1 MTSISSFSPPPL
13 TTSSSSATQQRRS
26 CVRRSFRGGACV
38 SLSSVTVSCS
48 TKEPKVVVTRE
59 RGKNGKLI
67 NALVRHGIDS
77 LELPLI
83 QHMHLPDL
91 DRLTSLLSEATFD
104 WIIITSPEAGKVF
117 LDAWKAA
124 GTPSVRVGVVG
135 SGTASIFDEAVQ
147 SSKQYLDVAFSPS
160 KATGK
165 VLALELPKNG
175 NDKCT
180 VLYPASAKAST
191 DIEEGLS
198 GRGFEVTRL
207 NTYTTAPVNHVDQ
220 YLLELALSA
229 PVVAVASPSALRVWA
244 NLTASRQW
252 DNAVA
257 CIGETTA
264 SAAKKLGFRNIYYP
278 TSPGLEGTSPVHFGT
293 QNSLK
298 ESDKIEK
305 LPGEPE
311 GVDFNQYSGYVT
323 VDSSA
328 GRALFYY
335 FVESPSD
342 SASKPLVLWLNGGP
356 GCSSLGGGAFG
367 ELGPF
372 SVNKDGTL
380 QRNQFSWISE
390 ANIIFLESPAGVG
403 FSYTNTS
410 SDFNFS
416 GDRTTARD
424 SYTFLVNWLE
434 RFPEYKANDFYL
446 IGESYAGHYVPQLA
460 QLILQHNNNSNKTIS
475 TINLK
480 GIAIGNAYVDFEANM
495 KGTTEY
501 YWSHALISEE
511 LYNKIIS
518 TCNFSSP
525 SSVSKKCNAYL
536 DQIDEETGNI
546 FIYNVYAP
554 LCNNGSPSST
564 SVSDVDPCLP
574 NYIQSYFNIP
584 EVQKAMHANVTNL
597 PYPWESCNNTLN
609 LNWKDR
615 PLSVLP
621 LLHQL
626 MKSELRIWLYS
637 GDMDVVVPVTDTRYA
652 IKKLNLSVK
661 TSWYP
666 WYLQGEVNT
675 HH

>member
-1 MTSISSFSPPPL
+1 KIGYRLTAGSYTFHKMTSLSSFSPPPL

-38 SLSSVTVSCS
+38 ALSSVTVSCS

-147 SSKQYLDVAFSPS
+147 SSKQYLDVAFAPS

-244 NLTASRQW
+244 NLTASTQW

-264 SAAKKLGFRNIYYP
+264 SAAKKLGFRNIYHP
-278 TSPGLEGTSPVHFGT
+278 TSPGLEGWV
-293 QNSLK
+293 
-298 ESDKIEK
+298 
-305 LPGEPE
+305 
-311 GVDFNQYSGYVT
+311 
-323 VDSSA
+323 
-328 GRALFYY
+328 
-335 FVESPSD
+335 
-342 SASKPLVLWLNGGP
+342 
-356 GCSSLGGGAFG
+356 
-367 ELGPF
+367 
-372 SVNKDGTL
+372 
-380 QRNQFSWISE
+380 
-390 ANIIFLESPAGVG
+390 
-403 FSYTNTS
+403 
-410 SDFNFS
+410 
-416 GDRTTARD
+416 
-424 SYTFLVNWLE
+424 
-434 RFPEYKANDFYL
+434 
-446 IGESYAGHYVPQLA
+446 
-460 QLILQHNNNSNKTIS
+460 
-475 TINLK
+475 
-480 GIAIGNAYVDFEANM
+480 
-495 KGTTEY
+495 
-501 YWSHALISEE
+501 
-511 LYNKIIS
+511 
-518 TCNFSSP
+518 
-525 SSVSKKCNAYL
+525 SSVLEAL
-536 DQIDEETGNI
+536 E
-546 FIYNVYAP
+546 VYE
-554 LCNNGSPSST
+554 
-564 SVSDVDPCLP
+564 
-574 NYIQSYFNIP
+574 Q
-584 EVQKAMHANVTNL
+584 VQKV
-597 PYPWESCNNTLN
+597 
-609 LNWKDR
+609 
-615 PLSVLP
+615 
-621 LLHQL
+621 
-626 MKSELRIWLYS
+626 
-637 GDMDVVVPVTDTRYA
+637 
-652 IKKLNLSVK
+652 
-661 TSWYP
+661 
-666 WYLQGEVNT
+666 
-675 HH
+675 

>member
-1 MTSISSFSPPPL
+1 GYRLTAGSYTFHKMTSLSSFSPPPL

-38 SLSSVTVSCS
+38 ALSSVTVSCS

-67 NALVRHGIDS
+67 NALKYFSISQLSTKECENLGFTGLALCSDCRTLAEYVKDQELVSECLSCCTEDSDDAMSKVRHGIDS

-147 SSKQYLDVAFSPS
+147 SSKQYLDVAFAPS

-244 NLTASRQW
+244 NLTASTQW

-264 SAAKKLGFRNIYYP
+264 SAAKKLGFRNIYHP
-278 TSPGLEGTSPVHFGT
+278 TSPGLEGWV
-293 QNSLK
+293 
-298 ESDKIEK
+298 
-305 LPGEPE
+305 
-311 GVDFNQYSGYVT
+311 
-323 VDSSA
+323 
-328 GRALFYY
+328 
-335 FVESPSD
+335 
-342 SASKPLVLWLNGGP
+342 
-356 GCSSLGGGAFG
+356 
-367 ELGPF
+367 
-372 SVNKDGTL
+372 
-380 QRNQFSWISE
+380 
-390 ANIIFLESPAGVG
+390 
-403 FSYTNTS
+403 
-410 SDFNFS
+410 
-416 GDRTTARD
+416 
-424 SYTFLVNWLE
+424 
-434 RFPEYKANDFYL
+434 
-446 IGESYAGHYVPQLA
+446 
-460 QLILQHNNNSNKTIS
+460 
-475 TINLK
+475 
-480 GIAIGNAYVDFEANM
+480 
-495 KGTTEY
+495 
-501 YWSHALISEE
+501 
-511 LYNKIIS
+511 
-518 TCNFSSP
+518 
-525 SSVSKKCNAYL
+525 SSVLEAL
-536 DQIDEETGNI
+536 E
-546 FIYNVYAP
+546 VYE
-554 LCNNGSPSST
+554 
-564 SVSDVDPCLP
+564 
-574 NYIQSYFNIP
+574 Q
-584 EVQKAMHANVTNL
+584 VQKV
-597 PYPWESCNNTLN
+597 
-609 LNWKDR
+609 
-615 PLSVLP
+615 
-621 LLHQL
+621 
-626 MKSELRIWLYS
+626 
-637 GDMDVVVPVTDTRYA
+637 
-652 IKKLNLSVK
+652 
-661 TSWYP
+661 
-666 WYLQGEVNT
+666 
-675 HH
+675 

>member
-1 MTSISSFSPPPL
+1 MTSLSSFSPPPL

-38 SLSSVTVSCS
+38 ALSSVTVSCS

-147 SSKQYLDVAFSPS
+147 SSKQYLDVAFAPS

-244 NLTASRQW
+244 NLTASTQW

-264 SAAKKLGFRNIYYP
+264 SAAKKLGFRNIYHP
-278 TSPGLEGTSPVHFGT
+278 TSPGLEGWV
-293 QNSLK
+293 
-298 ESDKIEK
+298 
-305 LPGEPE
+305 
-311 GVDFNQYSGYVT
+311 
-323 VDSSA
+323 
-328 GRALFYY
+328 
-335 FVESPSD
+335 
-342 SASKPLVLWLNGGP
+342 
-356 GCSSLGGGAFG
+356 
-367 ELGPF
+367 
-372 SVNKDGTL
+372 
-380 QRNQFSWISE
+380 
-390 ANIIFLESPAGVG
+390 
-403 FSYTNTS
+403 
-410 SDFNFS
+410 
-416 GDRTTARD
+416 
-424 SYTFLVNWLE
+424 
-434 RFPEYKANDFYL
+434 
-446 IGESYAGHYVPQLA
+446 
-460 QLILQHNNNSNKTIS
+460 
-475 TINLK
+475 
-480 GIAIGNAYVDFEANM
+480 
-495 KGTTEY
+495 
-501 YWSHALISEE
+501 
-511 LYNKIIS
+511 
-518 TCNFSSP
+518 
-525 SSVSKKCNAYL
+525 SSVLEAL
-536 DQIDEETGNI
+536 E
-546 FIYNVYAP
+546 VYE
-554 LCNNGSPSST
+554 
-564 SVSDVDPCLP
+564 
-574 NYIQSYFNIP
+574 Q
-584 EVQKAMHANVTNL
+584 VQKV
-597 PYPWESCNNTLN
+597 
-609 LNWKDR
+609 
-615 PLSVLP
+615 
-621 LLHQL
+621 
-626 MKSELRIWLYS
+626 
-637 GDMDVVVPVTDTRYA
+637 
-652 IKKLNLSVK
+652 
-661 TSWYP
+661 
-666 WYLQGEVNT
+666 
-675 HH
+675 

>member
-1 MTSISSFSPPPL
+1 MTSLSSFSPPPL
-13 TTSSSSATQQRRS
+13 TTSSSSTTQQRRS
-26 CVRRSFRGGACV
+26 CVRHSFRGGACV

-135 SGTASIFDEAVQ
+135 AGTASIFDEAVQ
-147 SSKQYLDVAFSPS
+147 SSKQYLDVAFAPS

-244 NLTASRQW
+244 NLTASIQW

-278 TSPGLEGTSPVHFGT
+278 TSPGLEG
-293 QNSLK
+293 NSCIFTPRLRGLWFH
-298 ESDKIEK
+298 SIGIFAMTK
-305 LPGEPE
+305 LIK
-311 GVDFNQYSGYVT
+311 S
-323 VDSSA
+323 
-328 GRALFYY
+328 
-335 FVESPSD
+335 
-342 SASKPLVLWLNGGP
+342 
-356 GCSSLGGGAFG
+356 
-367 ELGPF
+367 
-372 SVNKDGTL
+372 
-380 QRNQFSWISE
+380 
-390 ANIIFLESPAGVG
+390 
-403 FSYTNTS
+403 FSY
-410 SDFNFS
+410 
-416 GDRTTARD
+416 
-424 SYTFLVNWLE
+424 L
-434 RFPEYKANDFYL
+434 
-446 IGESYAGHYVPQLA
+446 Q
-460 QLILQHNNNSNKTIS
+460 LQHCEVFWDLCVIS
-475 TINLK
+475 
-480 GIAIGNAYVDFEANM
+480 V
-495 KGTTEY
+495 
-501 YWSHALISEE
+501 
-511 LYNKIIS
+511 
-518 TCNFSSP
+518 
-525 SSVSKKCNAYL
+525 
-536 DQIDEETGNI
+536 
-546 FIYNVYAP
+546 
-554 LCNNGSPSST
+554 
-564 SVSDVDPCLP
+564 
-574 NYIQSYFNIP
+574 
-584 EVQKAMHANVTNL
+584 
-597 PYPWESCNNTLN
+597 
-609 LNWKDR
+609 
-615 PLSVLP
+615 
-621 LLHQL
+621 
-626 MKSELRIWLYS
+626 
-637 GDMDVVVPVTDTRYA
+637 
-652 IKKLNLSVK
+652 
-661 TSWYP
+661 
-666 WYLQGEVNT
+666 
-675 HH
+675 

>member
-1 MTSISSFSPPPL
+1 MSSLSSFSPPPL

-26 CVRRSFRGGACV
+26 CVRRSFRDGACV

-91 DRLTSLLSEATFD
+91 DKLTSLLIEATFD

-124 GTPSVRVGVVG
+124 GTPFVRVGVVG

-147 SSKQYLDVAFSPS
+147 SSKQYLDVAFAPS

-191 DIEEGLS
+191 DIGIYSFCKEYRSTLSSFKLTNGSSISEEGLS

-278 TSPGLEGTSPVHFGT
+278 TSPGLEGWYDLFCC
-293 QNSLK
+293 
-298 ESDKIEK
+298 E
-305 LPGEPE
+305 
-311 GVDFNQYSGYVT
+311 VT
-323 VDSSA
+323 IHCHM
-328 GRALFYY
+328 
-335 FVESPSD
+335 E
-342 SASKPLVLWLNGGP
+342 
-356 GCSSLGGGAFG
+356 
-367 ELGPF
+367 
-372 SVNKDGTL
+372 
-380 QRNQFSWISE
+380 
-390 ANIIFLESPAGVG
+390 GVG
-403 FSYTNTS
+403 FTLKFDLLDAMRSH
-410 SDFNFS
+410 DAGG

-424 SYTFLVNWLE
+424 SYTFLVNWLQ

-460 QLILQHNNNSNKTIS
+460 QLILEHNNNSNK

-480 GIAIGNAYVDFEANM
+480 GIAIGNAYVDFDANM

-536 DQIDEETGNI
+536 DQIDEEIGNI

-554 LCNNGSPSST
+554 LCNNRSPSI
-564 SVSDVDPCLP
+564 SDVDPCLP
-574 NYIQSYFNIP
+574 NYIQSYINIP
-584 EVQKAMHANVTNL
+584 EVQKAMHANITNL
-597 PYPWESCNNTLN
+597 PYPWESCN
-609 LNWKDR
+609 
-615 PLSVLP
+615 
-621 LLHQL
+621 
-626 MKSELRIWLYS
+626 

-652 IKKLNLSVK
+652 IQKLNLSVK

>member
-1 MTSISSFSPPPL
+1 FKISYRLTAGSYTFHKMSSLSSFSPPPL

-26 CVRRSFRGGACV
+26 CFRRSFRDGVCV
-38 SLSSVTVSCS
+38 SLSSITVSCS

-91 DRLTSLLSEATFD
+91 EKLTSLLSEATFD

-147 SSKQYLDVAFSPS
+147 SSKQYLDVAFAPS

-165 VLALELPKNG
+165 VLALDLPKNG

-278 TSPGLEGTSPVHFGT
+278 TSPGLEGWV
-293 QNSLK
+293 
-298 ESDKIEK
+298 
-305 LPGEPE
+305 
-311 GVDFNQYSGYVT
+311 
-323 VDSSA
+323 
-328 GRALFYY
+328 
-335 FVESPSD
+335 
-342 SASKPLVLWLNGGP
+342 
-356 GCSSLGGGAFG
+356 
-367 ELGPF
+367 
-372 SVNKDGTL
+372 
-380 QRNQFSWISE
+380 
-390 ANIIFLESPAGVG
+390 
-403 FSYTNTS
+403 
-410 SDFNFS
+410 
-416 GDRTTARD
+416 
-424 SYTFLVNWLE
+424 
-434 RFPEYKANDFYL
+434 
-446 IGESYAGHYVPQLA
+446 
-460 QLILQHNNNSNKTIS
+460 
-475 TINLK
+475 
-480 GIAIGNAYVDFEANM
+480 
-495 KGTTEY
+495 
-501 YWSHALISEE
+501 
-511 LYNKIIS
+511 
-518 TCNFSSP
+518 
-525 SSVSKKCNAYL
+525 SSVLEAL
-536 DQIDEETGNI
+536 E
-546 FIYNVYAP
+546 VYE
-554 LCNNGSPSST
+554 
-564 SVSDVDPCLP
+564 
-574 NYIQSYFNIP
+574 Q
-584 EVQKAMHANVTNL
+584 VQKV
-597 PYPWESCNNTLN
+597 
-609 LNWKDR
+609 
-615 PLSVLP
+615 
-621 LLHQL
+621 
-626 MKSELRIWLYS
+626 
-637 GDMDVVVPVTDTRYA
+637 
-652 IKKLNLSVK
+652 
-661 TSWYP
+661 
-666 WYLQGEVNT
+666 
-675 HH
+675 